1 MIDVSRVSQNSK
13 FWQKVKRIIRRETMD
28 EFGRNVLT
36 AVASTIDATITVAS
50 PNDLNRFTDATTY
63 IKGIN
68 IMTQT
73 NVALNADN
81 VLGQPD
87 VIIWKNEHFQVIGTY
102 PYSGNGFNRAIA
114 TLYDYQASVGG

>member
-1 MIDVSRVSQNSK
+1 MINVSRVANNPK
-13 FWQKVKRIIRRETMD
+13 FWQKVKRIVRNETID
-28 EFGRNVLT
+28 AFGRNVLT
-36 AVASTIDATITVAS
+36 AITSTINATITIAS

-68 IMTQT
+68 IMTQA
-73 NVALNADN
+73 NIALNADN
-81 VLGQPD
+81 VQGQSD
-87 VIIWKNEHFQVIGTY
+87 VIFWKGEHFQVIGTY